1 MLRAPAAPLVALLGL
16 VCAVSCTQLPTIE
29 AAPVDGGGVDAG
41 ALPDANALDGS
52 SEPSGCQVP
61 TVPEAVCNGSICPRY
76 AVSTVLSAGNV
87 ALVYPH
93 GLALSGKW
101 LYFAVQEATGQEPT
115 DGRNFKGRGA
125 IFRVDRQL
133 RDGAVPVAVSG
144 LQERPRAITAGFGA
158 VYWAAADPKSADKT
172 VIYRLDDTVECGLMT
187 CPPPEV
193 IATVSQPV
201 TTLVVSSADRVLAM
215 TDTLISIQKKPSG
228 WLSAPVAVTTGGGK
242 LAGLNGGVA
251 FYASGL
257 NVEAIRAD
265 GAVVSYA
272 TGVAK
277 FNDLD
282 VAAACTEAAAFSTN
296 SGVAFARSG
305 STLAPIQCTGQC
317 PGATTATVTYDG
329 ALDAGF
335 LYLAAPDAGGLF
347 RLPRGGGERIKL
359 IDGDF
364 WDVAVDNDN
373 VYGTDINGK
382 RLVRILKRTP

>member
-16 VCAVSCTQLPTIE
+16 VCAVSCTELPTIE

-52 SEPSGCQVP
+52 SVDPGACRVP
-61 TVPEAVCNGSICPRY
+61 TVPAAECGAACTKRSI
-76 AVSTVLSAGNV
+76 STKLSAGAV
-87 ALVYPH
+87 DLVYPH
-93 GLALSGKW
+93 GLAVAGRW
-101 LYFAVQEATGQEPT
+101 LYFAVQENGVE
-115 DGRNFKGRGA
+115 GRNLNGRGA
-125 IFRVDRQL
+125 IFRVDRERL
-133 RDGAVPVAVSG
+133 DSADPAPMSG
-144 LQERPRAITAGFGA
+144 LLGRPRAITAGFGF
-158 VYWAAADPKSADKT
+158 VYWAAAAPTDATKT
-172 VIYRLDDTVECGLMT
+172 VIYRLADNAEACGPMN

-228 WLSAPVAVTTGGGK
+228 WLSAPVAVTTGGRK

-317 PGATTATVTYDG
+317 PGATTATVTRR
-329 ALDAGF
+329 AL
-335 LYLAAPDAGGLF
+335 LWVRAPPTQ
-347 RLPRGGGERIKL
+347 RS
-359 IDGDF
+359 
-364 WDVAVDNDN
+364 
-373 VYGTDINGK
+373 T
-382 RLVRILKRTP
+382 

>member
-16 VCAVSCTQLPTIE
+16 VCAVSCTELPTIE

-52 SEPSGCQVP
+52 SVDPGACRVP
-61 TVPEAVCNGSICPRY
+61 TVPAAECGAACTKRSI
-76 AVSTVLSAGNV
+76 STKLSAGAV
-87 ALVYPH
+87 DLVYPH
-93 GLALSGKW
+93 GLAVAGRW
-101 LYFAVQEATGQEPT
+101 LYFAVQENGVE
-115 DGRNFKGRGA
+115 GRNLNGRGA
-125 IFRVDRQL
+125 IFRVDRERL
-133 RDGAVPVAVSG
+133 DSADPAPMSG
-144 LQERPRAITAGFGA
+144 LLGRPRAITAGFGF
-158 VYWAAADPKSADKT
+158 VYWAAAAPTDATKT
-172 VIYRLDDTVECGLMT
+172 VIYRLADNAEACGPMN

-228 WLSAPVAVTTGGGK
+228 WLSAPVAVTTGGRK

-347 RLPRGGGERIKL
+347 RIPRGGGDGVNL
-359 IDGDF
+359 MTGDF
-364 WDVAVDNDN
+364 WDVAVDDDA
-373 VYGTDINGK
+373 VYGTDMTQKKI
-382 RLVRILKRTP
+382 VRILKRTP